1 MSHTSDILVVD
12 DEQVILDAVAR
23 ICTSEGYTVTRA
35 PDATEAAHRLETG
48 SYGIMLCDIMMPQM
62 DGFQLLEIARKRA
75 PGMPVLMATGY
86 STVEN
91 AVRSLRE
98 GAIDFV
104 PKPFTSDELLSAV
117 GRGMKYRHLAEA
129 IHAAASGVADPS
141 LLIVPCPPKYQRLG
155 YASWVVLEDGGTA
168 LVGLTHL
175 FIRVLERI
183 EQVERQEVNSEIA
196 QGNACAQI
204 RTADGLSHS
213 VFAPVSGRIVEV
225 NAGATPDA
233 IEKDPYFSGWLYRCI
248 PSDVDYEM
256 PQLTPFSSGTL
267 F

>member
-1 MSHTSDILVVD
+1 MGYTADILVVD
-12 DEQVILDAVAR
+12 DEGVILDAVTK
-23 ICTSEGYTVTRA
+23 ICSLEGYRVAQTA
-35 PDATEAAHRLETG
+35 EAATAARLLETG
-48 SYGIMLCDIMMPQM
+48 TYGLMLCDIMMPQM
-62 DGFQLLEIARKRA
+62 DGFQLLEVARKRA
-75 PGMPVLMATGY
+75 SGMPVIMATGY

-117 GRGMKYRHLAEA
+117 VRAVRYRRIAEA
-129 IHAAASGVADPS
+129 FAAAGQGLADPS

-168 LVGLTHL
+168 LIGLTHL
-175 FIRVLERI
+175 FLRILEHI
-183 EQVERQEVNSEIA
+183 DALELQPVNAEIA
-196 QGNACAQI
+196 QGTACAQA
-204 RTADGLSHS
+204 RTPDGLLHS
-213 VFAPVSGRIVEV
+213 VLAPVSGRIVEV
-225 NAGATPDA
+225 NPAAAPDA
-233 IEKDPYFSGWLYRCI
+233 IEKDPYFAGWLYRCI

-256 PQLTPFSSGTL
+256 PQLTPFSAGTL

>member
-1 MSHTSDILVVD
+1 MAQTTDILVVD
-12 DEQVILDAVAR
+12 DEQVILDAVAK
-23 ICTSEGYTVTRA
+23 ICSTEGYTVTRA
-35 PDATEAAHRLETG
+35 PEAPEAARLLENG
-48 SYGIMLCDIMMPQM
+48 SYGVMLCDIMMPQM
-62 DGFQLLEIARKRA
+62 DGFQLLEVARKRA
-75 PGMPVLMATGY
+75 PDMPVIMATGY

-117 GRGMKYRHLAEA
+117 GRGLRYRRLAEA
-129 IHAAASGVADPS
+129 VHAAAPGSTDPS

-175 FIRVLERI
+175 FLRVIERI
-183 EQVERQEVNSEIA
+183 DQMELLGVNSEIA
-196 QGNACAQI
+196 QGNSCAQI
-204 RTADGLSHS
+204 RTGDGLSHS
-213 VFAPVSGRIVEV
+213 VLAPVSGRIVEV
-225 NAGATPDA
+225 NTAATPDA

>member
-1 MSHTSDILVVD
+1 MAHTADILVVD
-12 DEQVILDAVAR
+12 DEQVILDAVAK
-23 ICTSEGYTVTRA
+23 ICTMEGYTVTRV
-35 PDATEAAHRLETG
+35 PEATEAARLLESG

-75 PGMPVLMATGY
+75 PGMPVIMATGY

-117 GRGMKYRHLAEA
+117 GRATKYRRLVEA
-129 IHAAASGVADPS
+129 IRSAASGAADPS

-175 FIRVLERI
+175 FIRVMERFEHLELLA
-183 EQVERQEVNSEIA
+183 VNSEIA

-204 RTADGLSHS
+204 RTSDGLSHS
-213 VFAPVSGRIVEV
+213 VLAPVSGRIIEV
-225 NAGATPDA
+225 NAAATPDV

>member
-1 MSHTSDILVVD
+1 
-12 DEQVILDAVAR
+12 
-23 ICTSEGYTVTRA
+23 
-35 PDATEAAHRLETG
+35 
-48 SYGIMLCDIMMPQM
+48 MLCDIMMPQM

-75 PGMPVLMATGY
+75 PGMPVIMATGY

-104 PKPFTSDELLSAV
+104 PKPFTVDELLSAV
-117 GRGMKYRHLAEA
+117 GRGLRYRRIAEA
-129 IHAAASGVADPS
+129 IQSAATGTADPS

-175 FIRVLERI
+175 FIRVMESIEHLELLA
-183 EQVERQEVNSEIA
+183 VSSEIA

-204 RTADGLSHS
+204 RTSDGLSHS
-213 VFAPVSGRIVEV
+213 VLAPVSGRIIEV

>member
-1 MSHTSDILVVD
+1 MAHTADILVVD
-12 DEQVILDAVAR
+12 DERVILDAVSK
-23 ICTSEGYTVTRA
+23 ICSLEGYRVAQA
-35 PDATEAAHRLETG
+35 PEASVAAHMLESGT
-48 SYGIMLCDIMMPQM
+48 YGLMLCDIMMPQM

-75 PGMPVLMATGY
+75 PGMPVIMATGY

-117 GRGMKYRHLAEA
+117 GRAVRYRTIAEA
-129 IHAAASGVADPS
+129 LHAVGQGPADPA

-168 LVGLTHL
+168 LIGLTHL
-175 FIRVLERI
+175 FLRILERI
-183 EQVERQEVNSEIA
+183 DALDLQPVNAEIA
-196 QGNACAQI
+196 QGTTCAQV
-204 RTADGLSHS
+204 RTPDGLSHS
-213 VFAPVSGRIVEV
+213 VLAPVSGRIVEV
-225 NAGATPDA
+225 NPAATPDA
-233 IEKDPYFSGWLYRCI
+233 IEKDPYFAGWLYRCI

-256 PQLTPFSSGTL
+256 PQLTPFSAGTL